1 MITLKRADQNF
12 TGVFQL
18 LNNFKKILLLFFITN
33 SYAQVSDYEEY
44 LRFLPDSV
52 RSSVESRIKTD
63 IENDSDYDELN
74 QLRRESFMETEEKTV
89 EYDEFDNIIPSFFG
103 YDLFDIEYFL

>member
-12 TGVFQL
+12 TGVSQL
-18 LNNFKKILLLFFITN
+18 LNNLKKILFLFFITN

-63 IENDSDYDELN
+63 VEDDSDYDELN
-74 QLRRESFMETEEKTV
+74 QLRENLSWKWKRNLLSMMNLITL
-89 EYDEFDNIIPSFFG
+89 SFF
-103 YDLFDIEYFL
+103 FWI

>member
-1 MITLKRADQNF
+1 MIILRRVGQNF

-18 LNNFKKILLLFFITN
+18 LNKLINLILLFFITN
-33 SYAQVSDYEEY
+33 SFAQVSDFEEY

-63 IENDSDYDELN
+63 VKDDSDYDELN
-74 QLRRESFMETEEKTV
+74 QLRRESFLDMEEK
-89 EYDEFDNIIPSFFG
+89 PR
-103 YDLFDIEYFL
+103 